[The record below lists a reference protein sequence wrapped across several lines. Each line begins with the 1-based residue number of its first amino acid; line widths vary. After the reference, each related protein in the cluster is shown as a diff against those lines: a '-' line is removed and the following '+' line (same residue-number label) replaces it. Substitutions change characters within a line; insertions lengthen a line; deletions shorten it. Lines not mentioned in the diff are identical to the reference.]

1 MASRVLVVDDDPWI
15 RTMVATML
23 RQGGHAVELAENG
36 AKGLVA
42 AGRFEPELIVTDVMM
57 EGMDG
62 WTFVR
67 QLRSQPKTALIPV
80 IFLTA
85 LDSADDRIRGFQL
98 GADDYLAKPFR
109 FEELNLRI
117 ERTLRGVERM
127 GRIAHDLGQHSAP
140 NVALHGK
147 LAQLGTSALLTILD
161 LERKSGV
168 LVLTADDG
176 TVGRIFLR
184 GGKVIGAQ
192 LAAPATEVGGE
203 AVFAML
209 GWNDGTFE
217 YTALEVE
224 MEDAVGLATTE
235 LLMEGARR
243 MDEANA
249 GLSQRDG

>member
-23 RQGGHAVELAENG
+23 RQGGHTVELASNG
-36 AKGLVA
+36 AEGLVA
-42 AGRFEPELIVTDVMM
+42 ARRFAPELVVTDVMM

-67 QLRSQPKTALIPV
+67 QLRSQTKTALIPV

-117 ERTLRGVERM
+117 ERTLRGVERL
-127 GRIAHDLGQHSAP
+127 GLVARDLGQHSAP
-140 NVALHGK
+140 NVALHGN
-147 LAQLGTSALLTILD
+147 LGQLGTATLLTILD

-168 LVLTADDG
+168 LVLHAEDG
-176 TVGRIFLR
+176 VVGRIFLR
-184 GGKVIGAQ
+184 EGHVIGAQ
-192 LAAPATEVGGE
+192 LEPPGTPSGGD
-203 AVFAML
+203 AVFVML
-209 GWNDGTFE
+209 GWNAGTFE

-224 MEDAVGLATTE
+224 MDDSVGLPTTE
-235 LLMEGARR
+235 LLLEGARR
-243 MDEANA
+243 LDEAKA
-249 GLSQRDG
+249 GRGEREV